1 MKQRIIIAGSRNF
14 NNYPYLE
21 YVVDRYFAKFVTD
34 KQGAQIISGTAK
46 GADSLGELYAE
57 KHGIEVIRCPANWD
71 KYGRAAGYRRNEEMA
86 ILSMSDGYTGVL
98 LAFWDGLSRG
108 TKHMIDLA
116 EKHNV
121 KVYIIKIKA

>member
-14 NNYPYLE
+14 NDYPYLE
-21 YVVDRYFAKFVTD
+21 YVVDRYFSKFVTD
-34 KQGAQIISGTAK
+34 KQDVQIISGTAK

-57 KHGIEVIRCPANWD
+57 KHGIGVIRCPANWD

>member
-14 NNYPYLE
+14 NNYPCLE
-21 YVVDRYFAKFVTD
+21 YVVDRYFSKFVTD
-34 KQGAQIISGTAK
+34 KQDVQIISGTAK

>member
-14 NNYPYLE
+14 NNYLYLE

-34 KQGAQIISGTAK
+34 KQGVQIISGTAK

-98 LAFWDGLSRG
+98 LAFWDGQSRG

-121 KVYIIKIKA
+121 KVYIIKD

>member
-14 NNYPYLE
+14 NDYPYLE
-21 YVVDRYFAKFVTD
+21 YVVDRFFSKFVSD
-34 KQGAQIISGTAK
+34 KKDVQIISGTAK

-57 KHGIEVIRCPANWD
+57 KHGIGVIRCPSNWD